1 MSSSASQVAFRT
13 AIAAIYKTSTKEGV
27 FFQDVLGGIRM
38 GSYDNRWSGGT
49 GPIPIAAISSPSLEK
64 ESPSVRSLSGEQATR
79 ALLRPRSLLS
89 IYPTTK
95 FGLYAQKLNDTIQEY
110 TVDMPWGWIQ
120 KANLGDALLGTSLAS
135 TAYPGTSRIALV
147 FQKTGLTIQ
156 GNGGDGESW
165 ANVGLSITNS
175 LARGATPIWLS
186 QYLVSHTPTPYYT
199 VADNRIKEK
208 IWNAG
213 TQVGWV
219 DGTLNIQTIPGS
231 NFNAIACIRGSSMI
245 LKAYLQ
251 PRSAGICCLGV
262 GW

>member
-64 ESPSVRSLSGEQATR
+64 E
-79 ALLRPRSLLS
+79 
-89 IYPTTK
+89 
-95 FGLYAQKLNDTIQEY
+95 
-110 TVDMPWGWIQ
+110 MPWGWIQ

-135 TAYPGTSRIALV
+135 TAYPGTSRIAKPV
-147 FQKTGLTIQ
+147 SQFREMAATVK
-156 GNGGDGESW
+156 
-165 ANVGLSITNS
+165 VG
-175 LARGATPIWLS
+175 RIWLS

-231 NFNAIACIRGSSMI
+231 NFNAITCIRGSSMI